1 MLDFGCWMLRR
12 SRLFVLFALVSV
24 THAEDLRQWTLPGVA
39 PFQAELIAA
48 DGLRATLSVPGRGK
62 TVIPFARMSTAD
74 TDYVH
79 EWRKKNRDAPLVDP
93 EHLAPWPAEALAESI
108 DVKMTSED
116 ATASRWRYESAHF
129 AIESDTKLPLPV
141 VREFA
146 AVFEATRAAV
156 VAMPLGLAYGG
167 ESRKFPVVMLS
178 NLVDYGKA
186 GGNSGSG
193 GTYNIETGQ
202 MLIFLPNLGIKP
214 GVGAMTL
221 DYQRNI
227 FVLKHEVTHQVLGPW
242 YLYLPMW
249 LNEGFAECM
258 AATPYTRGRY
268 GFQGLDPALHDY
280 LLKWRTNPNQRELL
294 FIPPARLM
302 SLDSEQWTAGVA
314 AQSAYPYYNS
324 AALLTEYFLHID
336 GHGDSANLAAF
347 FDDIRRGVSAQEAEA
362 KRLHRGRT
370 RESLGAEVQ
379 NYARKL
385 GLNLKIDE
393 TPPPVR
399 PP

>member
-1 MLDFGCWMLRR
+1 MLGVGRWMFRR
-12 SRLFVLFALVSV
+12 SRLVVLVALVSV
-24 THAEDLRQWTLPGVA
+24 IHAEDLRQWTLPGVA

-62 TVIPFARMSTAD
+62 TVIPFARMSAAD
-74 TDYVH
+74 IDYVH
-79 EWRKKNRDAPLVDP
+79 EWRKKNPDAPLVDP
-93 EHLAPWPAEALAESI
+93 ERLAPWPAEAVAESI
-108 DVKMTSED
+108 DVKMTAED
-116 ATASRWRYESAHF
+116 AAASRWQYESAHF
-129 AIESDTKLPLPV
+129 AIESDTKLPVPV

-202 MLIFLPNLGIKP
+202 MLVFLPNLGIKP

-227 FVLKHEVTHQVLGPW
+227 FVLKHEVTHEVLGPW

-302 SLDSEQWTAGVA
+302 SLDSEQWNAGVA

-347 FDDIRRGVSAQEAEA
+347 FDDIRRGVSVHEAEA
-362 KRLHRGRT
+362 KRLLRGRT
-370 RESLGAEVQ
+370 RESLTAEVQ

-385 GLNLKIDE
+385 GLSLKIDE